1 MGLFSPKI
9 KVEQLEGLFTQL
21 QEQIVENGKLRTQL
35 QLEIENKNQ
44 LNNEFSKQIK
54 ENDDL
59 KNKLNIQKEKTS
71 QISENYDKLISE
83 YKKLKVYS
91 VNLQQRIDELQKYED
106 IFKNFE
112 SSDNLNNKCF
122 KCVPIVY
129 QNIRKTSLEI
139 WIDKLEKFISSK
151 SQKSSNQLF
160 VSLKT
165 VKKV

>member
-83 YKKLKVYS
+83 YEIPVRFTQGIVDEDSLSFTKIPY
-91 VNLQQRIDELQKYED
+91 IDVQPNPDYKFPDEKSAY
-106 IFKNFE
+106 
-112 SSDNLNNKCF
+112 
-122 KCVPIVY
+122 
-129 QNIRKTSLEI
+129 
-139 WIDKLEKFISSK
+139 DKLISVHDYENRAF
-151 SQKSSNQLF
+151 SSENYIIEEIPID
-160 VSLKT
+160 
-165 VKKV
+165 